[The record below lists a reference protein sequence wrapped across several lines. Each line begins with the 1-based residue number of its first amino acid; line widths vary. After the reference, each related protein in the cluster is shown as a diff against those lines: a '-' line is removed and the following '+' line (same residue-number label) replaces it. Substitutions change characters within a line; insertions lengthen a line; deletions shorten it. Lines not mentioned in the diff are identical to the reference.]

1 MKQFM
6 QKRTATVSAI
16 LIALHLERKARK
28 MNLKRYSRKVVLCVL
43 AVAIT
48 LQTPVARSA
57 SFDFDNGNAGVEVII
72 PRVIPAIL
80 SSVSA
85 TAGDA
90 TLVLRIT
97 TIITNAW
104 FDAIAPYHPKA
115 VGVYSR
121 LGRRPANEG
130 VTNRNKNIAMLY
142 ASFRALNSLLPQHA
156 ADWREMLT
164 SVGLDP
170 DDNQMNTSTPIGIGN
185 QAGKAIVAVRE
196 HDGMNQLGDESGRKY
211 NLQPYADY
219 LGYEPVNTAYDLRNP
234 SRWQPNIVTR
244 GNGTFQVQ
252 QFVTPQLRKTLPYSY
267 RNPNQ
272 FHAPVPTDSNHH
284 NREAYRRQADEVLA
298 ASAALTD
305 EQKMM
310 SELFDN
316 KLRSLGFSILFASQA
331 NGLTLDE
338 FVQLDFLTNLAAF
351 DTAIA
356 IWNEKFR
363 YDAVRPFSAIRY
375 LYKNR
380 PVTAW
385 GGPGKGTVNDIPA
398 SEWRS
403 YLNTADH
410 PEYPSGSAS
419 FCAAHAQAS
428 RRFLGSDNLGWS
440 IPIPKGSSIVEPGV
454 TPVTDIVLNFD
465 TWTKFEQDCGMSR
478 LWGGVHFRA
487 SIPAG
492 HAIGRVIGDL
502 AYEFVQDH
510 IQGTARCNN

>member
-1 MKQFM
+1 MNI
-6 QKRTATVSAI
+6 KR
-16 LIALHLERKARK
+16 H
-28 MNLKRYSRKVVLCVL
+28 SRNVVLCVL
-43 AVAIT
+43 AVAMAPH
-48 LQTPVARSA
+48 TPAVRSQN
-57 SFDFDNGNAGVEVII
+57 FDFDNGNAGVEVII

-104 FDAIAPYHPKA
+104 FDAIAPYHPTA

-121 LGRRPANEG
+121 LGRRPANEA

-142 ASFRALNSLLPQHA
+142 ASFRVLNSLLPQHA

-170 DDNQMNTSTPIGIGN
+170 DDNQMSASTPIGIGN

-196 HDGMNQLGDESGRKY
+196 HDGMNQLGDKDGRKY

-244 GNGTFQVQ
+244 GNGVFQVQ

-272 FHAPVPTDSNHH
+272 FHAPFPINSLHL
-284 NREAYRRQADEVLA
+284 NRDGYKRQADEVLA

-305 EQKMM
+305 EQKMT

-331 NGLTLDE
+331 NNLTLDE
-338 FVQLDFLTNLAAF
+338 FVHLDFLTNMAAF
-351 DTAIA
+351 DTGIA

-419 FCAAHAQAS
+419 FCGAHAQAS

-440 IPIPKGSSIVEPGV
+440 IPIPQGSSVIEPGV
-454 TPVTDIVLNFD
+454 TPATDIVLNFD
-465 TWTKFEQDCGMSR
+465 TWTKLEQDCGMSR
-478 LWGGVHFRA
+478 LWGGVHFKA
-487 SIPAG
+487 SLPAG
-492 HAIGRVIGDL
+492 QAIGRVIGDL

-510 IQGTARCNN
+510 IQGTARRNN